1 MSHIEL
7 NNPKVIVGE
16 QYPSR
21 GMRIPNSFFLKNN
34 SWNDFNYLTTYQLY
48 YFDSNKSLVEI
59 GNIKIA
65 KGSLKS
71 KERPFANGVI
81 DCITD
86 DYFSLGQD
94 KSFYIGLRDLPE
106 GIGESFLIFMRDLS
120 YNRSIWIKN
129 KNIEVLEWSLFR
141 DLTNMDVISFLGVFK
156 GEDSKLNYCL
166 SMLGDN
172 PLKFNVDHRYPFKN
186 SNIHAIIGNNGVG
199 KTTFLKDIAK
209 KIVENQFECK
219 IIDNQD
225 KHKIDD
231 GIDIDYIEKVLFV
244 SFSAFDNSNLDL
256 GRRSKFEYLGLH
268 DGSGGFKGPEKL
280 SKEFEDSLESLL
292 NSKKIEY
299 IEKVLNPLKNVD
311 YLDEHIEY
319 FLENVSTPS
328 KIIKMYKNLSSGHRI
343 VLHTLIMLMDILH
356 QGIVTLFDEPETHLH
371 PPLLGAFLQSLQ
383 TICDDYNGLL
393 VFATHSPIILQEV
406 LSPNVVIL
414 RRIDG
419 TLVFD
424 EPNVITYGQNV
435 SKLTRTAFGYQKVG
449 FHKTI
454 MELIDEDLI
463 SKKSL
468 LENKLLG
475 TEAKKVALAKISG
488 DKDV

>member
-1 MSHIEL
+1 
-7 NNPKVIVGE
+7 
-16 QYPSR
+16 
-21 GMRIPNSFFLKNN
+21 
-34 SWNDFNYLTTYQLY
+34 
-48 YFDSNKSLVEI
+48 
-59 GNIKIA
+59 
-65 KGSLKS
+65 
-71 KERPFANGVI
+71 
-81 DCITD
+81 
-86 DYFSLGQD
+86 
-94 KSFYIGLRDLPE
+94 
-106 GIGESFLIFMRDLS
+106 
-120 YNRSIWIKN
+120 
-129 KNIEVLEWSLFR
+129 
-141 DLTNMDVISFLGVFK
+141 
-156 GEDSKLNYCL
+156 
-166 SMLGDN
+166 
-172 PLKFNVDHRYPFKN
+172 
-186 SNIHAIIGNNGVG
+186 
-199 KTTFLKDIAK
+199 
-209 KIVENQFECK
+209 
-219 IIDNQD
+219 
-225 KHKIDD
+225 
-231 GIDIDYIEKVLFV
+231 
-244 SFSAFDNSNLDL
+244 
-256 GRRSKFEYLGLH
+256 
-268 DGSGGFKGPEKL
+268 
-280 SKEFEDSLESLL
+280 SLL

-449 FHKTI
+449 FH
-454 MELIDEDLI
+454 
-463 SKKSL
+463 
-468 LENKLLG
+468 
-475 TEAKKVALAKISG
+475 
-488 DKDV
+488 